1 LTRIAQ
7 YPETV
12 RCIEIAEG
20 AAAMQQP
27 HKVVRNGLKFALLA
41 GLCLIVAACNSAP
54 SAPVSESLTAQQLEA
69 KRAELATIL
78 ADPKARTRLIAKV
91 LGSTVKDERHA
102 FLKFHVFGY
111 AGDGNLIPFF
121 SMNNYIIQKWAPGE
135 DGTFEVQHY
144 EVAYYSKFD
153 TAEAISEWENP
164 LTGETIALPHFVLGP
179 VPRSYGP
186 DIGKDPGSFAPDPLN
201 ITMIGDRVYVPT
213 LTRLKNGSMMTP
225 EEWGPYGGSE
235 TSYWDSMMVFS
246 ADIEDVLDEKKT
258 HVPAEIHSQNLVSW
272 APYLKLGESPGRTMV
287 RAYGQHIN
295 GFDDLPEDIRAN
307 LKKYTPEIFNIE
319 AWTEMRL
326 DSVEFAQ
333 SLAEKRASGT
343 LDIDQ
348 PGYVPP
354 VIKKFDDLPE

>member
-1 LTRIAQ
+1 MPAK
-7 YPETV
+7 ET
-12 RCIEIAEG
+12 AEG
-20 AAAMQQP
+20 ATTVQKTQ
-27 HKVVRNGLKFALLA
+27 RNFRHGLKSALLA
-41 GLCLIVAACNSAP
+41 GLCLAMAACNSAP
-54 SAPVSESLTAQQLEA
+54 TDSVSKGLTPQQLEA

-91 LGSTVKDERHA
+91 LGSTVEDERHA

-186 DIGKDPGSFAPDPLN
+186 DIGKDAGSFAPDPLN

-225 EEWGPYGGSE
+225 QEWGPYGGSE

-246 ADIEDVLDEKKT
+246 ANIEDVLDEKKN

-272 APYLKLGESPGRTMV
+272 APYLKLGQSPGRTMV

-295 GFDDLPEDIRAN
+295 GFDDLPEDVRAN

-326 DSVEFAQ
+326 DSVDFARE
-333 SLAEKRASGT
+333 LAEKRANNR

-348 PGYVPP
+348 PGYKAPR
-354 VIKKFDDLPE
+354 IKRFNELPE